1 MKSLKKFALPVVAS
15 VLVLGLGGI
24 VGWLSIQDPIPDALP
39 YQVALPQ
46 SEAPAQSASDV
57 ADPIPDGDTAITMT
71 EEPEPTGEAPEAVVE
86 EATQETAAAA
96 SNEIV
101 EDAVSENS
109 ITEDAGAEDTVTANT
124 VADASANEARAISM
138 QPTPHPDLIEK
149 GRYGLMP
156 VISAD
161 GAESWQIYARPFDDS
176 DTRPQ
181 IALVIGDLGLNR
193 AQTHQALQLP
203 GSVTLAFS
211 PYAEG
216 LQEWVIQARAAGHEV
231 LLEMPMEPPNYPAD
245 DPGPRALLTSLGP
258 TQNLDRLDWLLS
270 RFQGY
275 VGVIENMGGRFST
288 SPLHIEPVLVV
299 LKRRGLTYISRRRN
313 LDSLSHEIASEI
325 ELLSVGIDI
334 EVDSDPS
341 KQQINQRLAAAE
353 NRAIR
358 TGTAIA
364 GGRAYPTTFEAV
376 RSWIEALESRDAVL
390 APLTA
395 VIARQGTG

>member
-1 MKSLKKFALPVVAS
+1 MKRPRIPVLPVVAGT
-15 VLVLGLGGI
+15 LVLGLGGLL
-24 VGWLSIQDPIPDALP
+24 GWLSIQEPLP
-39 YQVALPQ
+39 EELPFTV
-46 SEAPAQSASDV
+46 ELPDV
-57 ADPIPDGDTAITMT
+57 AETAPVIAETVEPARAEDDTSITMT
-71 EEPEPTGEAPEAVVE
+71 EEPEPEPDAEPETDLA
-86 EATQETAAAA
+86 
-96 SNEIV
+96 
-101 EDAVSENS
+101 
-109 ITEDAGAEDTVTANT
+109 DTV
-124 VADASANEARAISM
+124 VADAADGIDEPEEPVTDSETVAANDAETADTKVAETDPRATRM

-161 GAESWQIYARPFDDS
+161 GDESWQIYARPFDDS
-176 DTRPQ
+176 DPRPQ

-193 AQTHQALQLP
+193 TQTHQALQLP

-216 LQEWVIQARAAGHEV
+216 LQEWVRQARAAGHEV

-299 LKRRGLTYISRRRN
+299 LKRRGLMYISRRRN
-313 LDSLSHEIASEI
+313 LDSLSHEIAKDI
-325 ELLSVGIDI
+325 ELLSVGVDI

-341 KQQINQRLAAAE
+341 AQVIGQRLSAAE
-353 NRAIR
+353 NRAKR
-358 TGTAIA
+358 TGGAIA
-364 GGRAYPTTFEAV
+364 GARPYPATFDAV
-376 RSWIEALESRDAVL
+376 RAWIEELESRDAIL

-395 VIARQGTG
+395 VMARLETG